1 MPAARRVGSVPQ
13 VTRMRSY
20 RHDLFEHVVLN
31 MQAFAQIDERRAT
44 EAALRNEFWQPGEQQ
59 AAALPPRG
67 GGGGNAP
74 ASLRALF
81 GTADADMQ
89 VGSSNCKHSDHLEAF
104 PSCLARCSVL
114 PGPVLPSGTWYQ
126 PWE

>member
-1 MPAARRVGSVPQ
+1 
-13 VTRMRSY
+13 MRSY
-20 RHDLFEHVVLN
+20 RLDLFEHVVLN
-31 MQAFAQIDERRAT
+31 MQAVAQTGERRAT
-44 EAALRNEFWQPGEQQ
+44 EAALGNEFWQPGEQQ
-59 AAALPPRG
+59 AAALTPGG

-89 VGSSNCKHSDHLEAF
+89 VGQCSSNCKHSDHLEAF
-104 PSCLARCSVL
+104 SLCLARCSVL

-126 PWE
+126 AWE